1 METDINKDFIFAHF
15 ARKTSSLQREL
26 IAQWLKDTANE
37 ERYYEWLE
45 EWETKHPQYI
55 APTDAAY
62 EWYAAFLD
70 ENPNLERSSVEAPL
84 ITRQRNWYFRPWLM
98 AATVVFM
105 LGTFA
110 FLMRN
115 YLLYQTHTTDFGETR
130 SLRLSDGSVVLL
142 NANSSLRVPR
152 WGFGKNTRNV
162 WLTGEAN
169 FSVTH
174 LPDKQRFV
182 VKTDKNFEV
191 VVLGTEFTVFARKR
205 GVRVALT
212 KGQIRLHYQ
221 EGNKAHQL
229 LMKPGE
235 LALLDAKNHI
245 ALKTKANPAELRP
258 IWGEKRFVFDQTPL
272 REVALMLEE
281 SYGIHLQINDPALAN
296 RELEGSLR
304 AENPD
309 QLLQS
314 ISVLLDVNVIRKENS
329 VQLISR

>member
-26 IAQWLKDTANE
+26 IADWLKNRTNE

-55 APTDAAY
+55 APTDIAY
-62 EWYAAFLD
+62 QHYAAFLD
-70 ENPNLERSSVEAPL
+70 ENPNSEVVTAAAPL
-84 ITRQRNWYFRPWLM
+84 VAHQRSWFFRPWLM
-98 AATVVFM
+98 AASVVLM
-105 LGTFA
+105 LGACT
-110 FLMRN
+110 FLMRHSLM
-115 YLLYQTHTTDFGETR
+115 YRTHTTGFGETR
-130 SLRLSDGSVVLL
+130 SLRLSDGSLVLL
-142 NANSSLRVPR
+142 NANSSLQVPR
-152 WGFGKNTRNV
+152 WGFGSSTRNV
-162 WLTGEAN
+162 WLKGEAN

-174 LPDKQRFV
+174 TTDNQRFV

-205 GVRVALT
+205 GVKVALN
-212 KGQIRLHYQ
+212 KGQIRLQYR
-221 EGNKAHQL
+221 EGNTERQV

-235 LALLDAKNHI
+235 LASLDPKNRI
-245 ALKTKANPAELRP
+245 ALKTNAKPAELRP
-258 IWGEKRFVFDQTPL
+258 VWGEKRFVFDQTPL

-281 SYGIHLQINDPALAN
+281 SYGLHLQINDPALAN

-314 ISVLLDVNVIRKENS
+314 ISVLLDVNVIRKENT